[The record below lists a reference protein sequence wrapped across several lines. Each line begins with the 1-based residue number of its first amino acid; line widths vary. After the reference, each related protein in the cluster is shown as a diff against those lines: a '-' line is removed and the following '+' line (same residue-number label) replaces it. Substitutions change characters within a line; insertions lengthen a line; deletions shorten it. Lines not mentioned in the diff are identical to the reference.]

1 MKRIFSFLMAFL
13 AIPVLVLCC
22 NNCSKDDSDSGN
34 SGKPY
39 VRLNF
44 SERMVSNSTGSFE
57 VFVSSNTSW
66 ISESRSKWL
75 SVDRNGGEGNLAVR
89 ISFEANGSEK
99 RTGIVRFSAD
109 GVNPVE
115 IIITQSALT
124 FTNPITIGG
133 NIATMPDPYIVR
145 DGDYYYTCKA
155 SGNGIAISRST
166 RLTAINATTK
176 KWSLPYEGPTKPW
189 NIADLWAPELFHIGD
204 RWYVYYAAG
213 RRGQDGITGYG
224 SQRSGVLRSK
234 TNDPMGEWE
243 DMGML
248 YTGYNYQPGIKPTAQ
263 NTEYA
268 IDLTTFELKGQRYA
282 VWSGNGTDV
291 VQQIR
296 IAKMSDPCTISSSVV
311 ILSTPT
317 QSWETLDGRKIN
329 EGPAILVN
337 EEKGKLFIVYSCN
350 PSWTKNYRLAWL
362 MLDMNDG
369 DPMNPADWKKSNDY
383 AFWRCDNTK
392 EPHSGVN
399 GLGHCT
405 FTKSPDGTEDWIVYH
420 AMRYSDGG
428 WGQRYPFVQKFTW
441 NDDGTPNFGEGA
453 GWGEPQLLPSGETL

>member
-1 MKRIFSFLMAFL
+1 MKRILSFLTASL
-13 AIPVLVLCC
+13 AIVTMMLCC
-22 NNCSKDDSDSGN
+22 SHCSKDDSGSGN

-39 VRLNF
+39 IRLNF
-44 SERMVSNSTGSFE
+44 SEKMVSNSAGSLE
-57 VFVSSNTSW
+57 VFVSSNTEW
-66 ISESRSKWL
+66 TSEPRSKWL
-75 SVDRNGGEGNLAVR
+75 SVDRSGGKGDLAVR
-89 ISFEANGSEK
+89 ISFEENGTEK
-99 RTGIVRFSAD
+99 RTGIVRFTAD

-115 IIITQSALT
+115 II
-124 FTNPITIGG
+124 
-133 NIATMPDPYIVR
+133 ATMPDPYIVK

-155 SGNGIAISRST
+155 SGNGIAISRSM
-166 RLTAINATTK
+166 RLTVVNATTK
-176 KWSLPYEGPTKPW
+176 KWSLPYEGPSKPW

-224 SQRSGVLRSK
+224 TQRSGVLRSK
-234 TNDPMGEWE
+234 TDDPLGEWE

-248 YTGYNYQPGIKPTAQ
+248 YTGYDYQPGIKPTAA

-282 VWSGNGTDV
+282 VWSGNGTDA
-291 VQQIR
+291 VQQI
-296 IAKMSDPCTISSSVV
+296 IATMSDPCTISSSMV

-317 QSWETLDGRKIN
+317 QSWETMDGRKIN

-369 DPMNPADWKKSNDY
+369 DPMNPADWQKSSNY

-392 EPHSGVN
+392 EPVSGVN

-441 NDDGTPNFGEGA
+441 NADGTPDFGEGA
-453 GWGEPQLLPSGETL
+453 GWGEPLLLPSGETL

>member
-1 MKRIFSFLMAFL
+1 MKRILSFLTASL
-13 AIPVLVLCC
+13 AIVTMMLCC
-22 NNCSKDDSDSGN
+22 SHCSKDDSGSGN

-39 VRLNF
+39 IRLNF
-44 SERMVSNSTGSFE
+44 SEKMVSNSAGSLE
-57 VFVSSNTSW
+57 VFVSSNTEW
-66 ISESRSKWL
+66 TSEPRSKWL
-75 SVDRNGGEGNLAVR
+75 SVDRSGGKGDLAVR
-89 ISFEANGSEK
+89 ISFEENGTEK
-99 RTGIVRFSAD
+99 RTGIVRFTAD

-133 NIATMPDPYIVR
+133 NIATMPDPYIVK

-155 SGNGIAISRST
+155 SGNGIAISRSM
-166 RLTAINATTK
+166 RLTVVNATTK
-176 KWSLPYEGPTKPW
+176 KWSLPYEGPSKPW

-224 SQRSGVLRSK
+224 TQRSGVLRSK
-234 TNDPMGEWE
+234 TDDPLGEWE

-248 YTGYNYQPGIKPTAQ
+248 YTGYDYQPGIKPTAA

-282 VWSGNGTDV
+282 VWSGNGTDA

-296 IAKMSDPCTISSSVV
+296 IATMSDPCTISSSMV

-317 QSWETLDGRKIN
+317 QSWETMDGRKIN

-369 DPMNPADWKKSNDY
+369 DPMNPADWQKSSNY

-392 EPHSGVN
+392 EPVSGVN

-420 AMRYSDGG
+420 AMRYSA
-428 WGQRYPFVQKFTW
+428 
-441 NDDGTPNFGEGA
+441 DGTPDFGEGA
-453 GWGEPQLLPSGETL
+453 GWGEPLLLPSGETL

>member
-1 MKRIFSFLMAFL
+1 MKRILSFLTASL
-13 AIPVLVLCC
+13 AIVTMMLCC
-22 NNCSKDDSDSGN
+22 SHCSKDDSGSGN

-39 VRLNF
+39 IRLNF
-44 SERMVSNSTGSFE
+44 SEKMVSNSAGSLE
-57 VFVSSNTSW
+57 VFVSSNTEW
-66 ISESRSKWL
+66 TSEPRSKWL
-75 SVDRNGGEGNLAVR
+75 SVDRSGGKGDLAVR
-89 ISFEANGSEK
+89 ISFEENGTEK
-99 RTGIVRFSAD
+99 RTGIVRFTAD

-133 NIATMPDPYIVR
+133 NIATMPDPYIVK

-155 SGNGIAISRST
+155 SGNGIAISRSM
-166 RLTAINATTK
+166 RLTVVNATTK
-176 KWSLPYEGPTKPW
+176 KWSLPYEGPSKPW

-224 SQRSGVLRSK
+224 TQRSGVLRSK
-234 TNDPMGEWE
+234 TDDPLGEWE

-248 YTGYNYQPGIKPTAQ
+248 YTGYDYQPGIKPTAA

-282 VWSGNGTDV
+282 VWSGNGTDA

-296 IAKMSDPCTISSSVV
+296 IATMSDPCTISSSMV

-317 QSWETLDGRKIN
+317 QSWETMDGRKIN

-369 DPMNPADWKKSNDY
+369 DPMNPADWQKSSNY
-383 AFWRCDNTK
+383 AFW
-392 EPHSGVN
+392 S
-399 GLGHCT
+399 
-405 FTKSPDGTEDWIVYH
+405 
-420 AMRYSDGG
+420 SD
-428 WGQRYPFVQKFTW
+428 YT
-441 NDDGTPNFGEGA
+441 
-453 GWGEPQLLPSGETL
+453 

>member
-1 MKRIFSFLMAFL
+1 MKRILSFLTASL
-13 AIPVLVLCC
+13 AIVTMMLCC
-22 NNCSKDDSDSGN
+22 SHCSKDDSGSGN

-39 VRLNF
+39 IRLNF
-44 SERMVSNSTGSFE
+44 SEKMVSNSAGSLE
-57 VFVSSNTSW
+57 VFVSSNTEW
-66 ISESRSKWL
+66 TSEPRSKWL
-75 SVDRNGGEGNLAVR
+75 SVDRSGGKGDLAVR
-89 ISFEANGSEK
+89 ISFEENGTEK
-99 RTGIVRFSAD
+99 RTGIVRFTAD

-133 NIATMPDPYIVR
+133 NIATMPDPSIVK

-155 SGNGIAISRST
+155 SGNGIAISRSM
-166 RLTAINATTK
+166 RLTVVNATTK
-176 KWSLPYEGPTKPW
+176 KWSLPYEGPSKPW

-224 SQRSGVLRSK
+224 TQRSGVLRSK
-234 TNDPMGEWE
+234 TDDPLGEWE

-248 YTGYNYQPGIKPTAQ
+248 YTGYDYQPGIKPTAA

-268 IDLTTFELKGQRYA
+268 IDLTTFELKGQR
-282 VWSGNGTDV
+282 
-291 VQQIR
+291 
-296 IAKMSDPCTISSSVV
+296 
-311 ILSTPT
+311 
-317 QSWETLDGRKIN
+317 
-329 EGPAILVN
+329 
-337 EEKGKLFIVYSCN
+337 YSCN

-369 DPMNPADWKKSNDY
+369 DPMNPADWQKSSNY

-392 EPHSGVN
+392 EPVSGVN

-441 NDDGTPNFGEGA
+441 NADGTPDFGEGA
-453 GWGEPQLLPSGETL
+453 GWGEPLLLPSGETL

>member
-1 MKRIFSFLMAFL
+1 MKRILSFLTASL
-13 AIPVLVLCC
+13 AIVTMMLCC
-22 NNCSKDDSDSGN
+22 SHCSKDDSGSGN

-39 VRLNF
+39 IRLNF
-44 SERMVSNSTGSFE
+44 SEKMVSNSAGSLE
-57 VFVSSNTSW
+57 VFVSSNTEW
-66 ISESRSKWL
+66 ISEPRSKWL
-75 SVDRNGGEGNLAVR
+75 SVDRSGGKGDLAVR
-89 ISFEANGSEK
+89 ISFEENGTEK
-99 RTGIVRFSAD
+99 RTGIVRFTAD

-133 NIATMPDPYIVR
+133 NIATMPDPYIVK

-155 SGNGIAISRST
+155 SGNGIAISRSM
-166 RLTAINATTK
+166 RLTVVNATTK
-176 KWSLPYEGPTKPW
+176 KWSLPYEGPSKPW

-224 SQRSGVLRSK
+224 TQRSGVLRSK
-234 TNDPMGEWE
+234 TDDPLGEWE

-248 YTGYNYQPGIKPTAQ
+248 YTGYDYQPGIKPTAA

-282 VWSGNGTDV
+282 VWSGNGTDA

-296 IAKMSDPCTISSSVV
+296 IATMSDPCTISSSMV

-317 QSWETLDGRKIN
+317 QSWETMDGRKIN

-369 DPMNPADWKKSNDY
+369 DPMNPADWQKSSNY

-392 EPHSGVN
+392 EPVSGVN

-420 AMRYSDGG
+420 ANEVSGSG
-428 WGQRYPFVQKFTW
+428 WRGRSVRAQKFGW
-441 NDDGTPNFGEGA
+441 DGTTPVFGSPVKTGTEQVMA
-453 GWGEPQLLPSGETL
+453 D

>member
-1 MKRIFSFLMAFL
+1 
-13 AIPVLVLCC
+13 
-22 NNCSKDDSDSGN
+22 
-34 SGKPY
+34 
-39 VRLNF
+39 
-44 SERMVSNSTGSFE
+44 
-57 VFVSSNTSW
+57 
-66 ISESRSKWL
+66 
-75 SVDRNGGEGNLAVR
+75 
-89 ISFEANGSEK
+89 
-99 RTGIVRFSAD
+99 
-109 GVNPVE
+109 
-115 IIITQSALT
+115 
-124 FTNPITIGG
+124 
-133 NIATMPDPYIVR
+133 MPDPAIVK

-155 SGNGIAISRST
+155 SGNGIAISRSM
-166 RLTAINATTK
+166 RLTVVNATTK
-176 KWSLPYEGPTKPW
+176 KWSLPYEGPSKPW

-224 SQRSGVLRSK
+224 TQRSGVLRSK
-234 TNDPMGEWE
+234 TDDPLGEWE

-248 YTGYNYQPGIKPTAQ
+248 YTGYDYQPGIKPTAA

-282 VWSGNGTDV
+282 VWSGNGTDA

-296 IAKMSDPCTISSSVV
+296 IATMSDPCTISSSMV

-317 QSWETLDGRKIN
+317 QSWETMDGRKIN

-369 DPMNPADWKKSNDY
+369 DPMNPADWQKSSNY

-392 EPHSGVN
+392 EPVSGVN

-441 NDDGTPNFGEGA
+441 NADGTPDFGEGA
-453 GWGEPQLLPSGETL
+453 GWGEPLLLPSGETL

>member
-1 MKRIFSFLMAFL
+1 MKRILSFLTASL
-13 AIPVLVLCC
+13 AIVTMMLCC
-22 NNCSKDDSDSGN
+22 SHCSKDDSGSGN

-39 VRLNF
+39 IRLNF
-44 SERMVSNSTGSFE
+44 SEKMVSNSAGSLE
-57 VFVSSNTSW
+57 VFVSSNTEW
-66 ISESRSKWL
+66 ISEPRSKWL
-75 SVDRNGGEGNLAVR
+75 SVDRSGGKGDLAVR
-89 ISFEANGSEK
+89 ISFEENGTEK
-99 RTGIVRFSAD
+99 RTGIVRFTAD

-133 NIATMPDPYIVR
+133 NIATMPDPYIVK

-155 SGNGIAISRST
+155 SGNGIAISRSM
-166 RLTAINATTK
+166 RLTVVNATTK
-176 KWSLPYEGPTKPW
+176 KWSLPYEGPSKPW

-224 SQRSGVLRSK
+224 TQRSGVLRSK
-234 TNDPMGEWE
+234 TDDPLGEWE

-248 YTGYNYQPGIKPTAQ
+248 YTGYDYQPGIKPTAA

-282 VWSGNGTDV
+282 VWSGNGTDA

-296 IAKMSDPCTISSSVV
+296 IATMSDPCTISSSMV

-317 QSWETLDGRKIN
+317 QSWETMDGRKIN

-369 DPMNPADWKKSNDY
+369 DPMNPADWQKSSNY

-392 EPHSGVN
+392 EPVSGVN

-405 FTKSPDGTEDWIVYH
+405 FTKSPDGTPD
-420 AMRYSDGG
+420 
-428 WGQRYPFVQKFTW
+428 
-441 NDDGTPNFGEGA
+441 FGEGA
-453 GWGEPQLLPSGETL
+453 GWGEPLLLPSGETL

>member
-1 MKRIFSFLMAFL
+1 MKRILSFLTASL
-13 AIPVLVLCC
+13 AIVTMMLCC
-22 NNCSKDDSDSGN
+22 SHCSKDDSGSGN

-39 VRLNF
+39 IRLNF
-44 SERMVSNSTGSFE
+44 SEKMVSNSAGSLE
-57 VFVSSNTSW
+57 VFVSSNTEW
-66 ISESRSKWL
+66 ISEPRSKWL
-75 SVDRNGGEGNLAVR
+75 SVDRSGGKGDLAVR
-89 ISFEANGSEK
+89 ISFEENGTEK
-99 RTGIVRFSAD
+99 RTGIVRFTAD

-133 NIATMPDPYIVR
+133 NIATMPDPYIVK

-155 SGNGIAISRST
+155 SGNGIAISRSM
-166 RLTAINATTK
+166 RLTVVNATTK
-176 KWSLPYEGPTKPW
+176 KWSLP
-189 NIADLWAPELFHIGD
+189 
-204 RWYVYYAAG
+204 YVYYAAG

-224 SQRSGVLRSK
+224 TQRSGVLRSK
-234 TNDPMGEWE
+234 TDDPLGEWE

-248 YTGYNYQPGIKPTAQ
+248 YTGYDYQPGIKPTAA

-282 VWSGNGTDV
+282 VWSGNGTDA

-296 IAKMSDPCTISSSVV
+296 IATMSDPCTISSSMV

-317 QSWETLDGRKIN
+317 QSWETMDGRKIN

-369 DPMNPADWKKSNDY
+369 DPMNPADWQKSSNY

-392 EPHSGVN
+392 EPVSGVN

-441 NDDGTPNFGEGA
+441 NADGTPDFGEGA
-453 GWGEPQLLPSGETL
+453 GWGEPLLLPSGETL